1 MNIEEARA
9 DWIRVRDEYRRFAD
23 LLKSR
28 LDSVARELGI
38 YAEISAREKETYS
51 LVKKLIRKP
60 HLTYET
66 LPDKV
71 GARAVVRYRSDLAPM
86 EERVRELFKFTQVDD
101 KATELGL
108 NKVGYLSIHI
118 DGIAL
123 KEGDPD
129 SERFPANQF
138 FGEIQI
144 RTFAQHLW
152 SEASHDTFYKN
163 DELVNTLDPDLQR
176 RVNLSAGLVE
186 VADRE
191 FDRMNKEARPSPA
204 VEVFTGLEK
213 LYYSVASKRP
223 DIELSLAV
231 IDLILPLYGEKS
243 AQEIL
248 QQHVIPTFES
258 HRRQLASI
266 YSNPDN
272 DYDGTSA
279 FFFQPEALLIYDRL
293 QVDRAELLARWN
305 EQFPER
311 ELERVAV
318 NLGFGLE

>member
-1 MNIEEARA
+1 
-9 DWIRVRDEYRRFAD
+9 
-23 LLKSR
+23 
-28 LDSVARELGI
+28 
-38 YAEISAREKETYS
+38 
-51 LVKKLIRKP
+51 
-60 HLTYET
+60 
-66 LPDKV
+66 
-71 GARAVVRYRSDLAPM
+71 
-86 EERVRELFKFTQVDD
+86 
-101 KATELGL
+101 
-108 NKVGYLSIHI
+108 
-118 DGIAL
+118 
-123 KEGDPD
+123 
-129 SERFPANQF
+129 
-138 FGEIQI
+138 
-144 RTFAQHLW
+144 
-152 SEASHDTFYKN
+152 
-163 DELVNTLDPDLQR
+163 
-176 RVNLSAGLVE
+176 
-186 VADRE
+186 
-191 FDRMNKEARPSPA
+191 MNKEARPSPA